1 MIQSLS
7 AWMFLR
13 KRMVLNMKCSVTM
26 TLEVSPEANFYGSDR
41 SNLLSE
47 LAELLYTS
55 IYDIDDVKILDIE
68 VEEE

>member
-1 MIQSLS
+1 
-7 AWMFLR
+7 
-13 KRMVLNMKCSVTM
+13 MKCNVSL
-26 TLEVSPEANFYGSDR
+26 TLEVNPEANFYGSDR
-41 SNLLSE
+41 ANLLSE

>member
-1 MIQSLS
+1 
-7 AWMFLR
+7 
-13 KRMVLNMKCSVTM
+13 MVLNMKCSVTM
-26 TLEVSPEANFYGSDR
+26 ILEVSPEANFYGSDR

-55 IYDIDDVKILDIE
+55 VYDIDDVKVLDIE

>member
-1 MIQSLS
+1 
-7 AWMFLR
+7 
-13 KRMVLNMKCSVTM
+13 MKCSVTM

-55 IYDIDDVKILDIE
+55 VYDIDDVKVLDIE

>member
-1 MIQSLS
+1 
-7 AWMFLR
+7 
-13 KRMVLNMKCSVTM
+13 MVLNMKCSVTM

-55 IYDIDDVKILDIE
+55 IYDIDDVTIE
-68 VEEE
+68 NCEVKKDD